1 MHVRKFAWLGL
12 LGVGLT
18 LALMPAT
25 AGAYQVQ
32 DNQAATS
39 FDGTDI
45 VYTLFMPDNAS
56 ASNPVP
62 AIMRTHGWGGSRETT
77 PTGFVKQLLDN
88 GYGVLTWDSRGFGQS
103 GGTVEIDSPDF
114 EARDASALIDVLAA
128 DPRVAKKKGDPLVG
142 MSGGSYAGGIQWVT
156 DAIDHRVD
164 AIAPEISWHNLL
176 QSLYPET
183 VVKTGW
189 GTLLYAAGLTSVT
202 GVLDP
207 TDPTD
212 PQTGNY
218 DPAIH
223 QAFVEGS
230 TTGTFS
236 PATQDFFAH
245 RGPDYLLG
253 KVTAPTFIIQGTIDT
268 LFPPSQGAKNY
279 AAMKSLHPRQPL
291 KMAWYCSGHGTCS
304 PFNSGPANYT
314 QDQIVKWF
322 DRYVKGN
329 RAVNTGS
336 KFEYVTDDGIWHGA
350 GDYPVPATTTRS
362 ASGSGIISVNGG
374 VTATGLLPGSDA
386 PASIQV
392 PLPSQPGTLIGAP
405 TITLTENGLG
415 TATDEPNKA
424 TVFFQIVNKTK
435 NEVLGNQITPK
446 VFDTD
451 GTDHTYTF
459 GIEPAAYTVD
469 PGDQLVLEI
478 ASTSASYEAYRGG
491 AVVNFKSIQVNVPQ
505 LP

>member
-1 MHVRKFAWLGL
+1 MHVRKLALCGL
-12 LGVGLT
+12 LIAVTVLV
-18 LALMPAT
+18 LAPAT

-32 DNQAATS
+32 DNQVATS
-39 FDGTDI
+39 FDGTRI
-45 VYTLFMPDNAS
+45 VYATFFPDS
-56 ASNPVP
+56 ADPAHPVP
-62 AIMRTHGWGGSRETT
+62 VIMRTHGWGGSRETT

-103 GGTVEIDSPDF
+103 GGTVEVDSPDF
-114 EARDASALIDVLAA
+114 EARDASALIDVLQA
-128 DPRVAKKKGDPLVG
+128 DSRVAKRRGDPRIG
-142 MSGGSYAGGIQWVT
+142 MSGGSYAGGIQWIT
-156 DAIDHRVD
+156 SAIDPRVD
-164 AIAPEISWHNLL
+164 VIAPEISWHNLL

-189 GTLLYAAGLTSVT
+189 GTLLYAAGLTAVT
-202 GVLDP
+202 GGADP
-207 TDPTD
+207 RDPAG
-212 PQTGNY
+212 PQTGTY

-236 PATQDFFAH
+236 PATQAFFAH

-253 KVTAPTFIIQGTIDT
+253 QVRVPTFIIQGTIDT
-268 LFPPSQGAKNY
+268 LFPPDQGAKNF
-279 AAMKSLHPRQPL
+279 AAMKALHPRTPL

-322 DRYVKGN
+322 DRYLKGN
-329 RAVNTGS
+329 TAVNTGS
-336 KFEYVTDDGIWHGA
+336 KFEYITNDGAWHGA
-350 GDYPVPATTTRS
+350 GNYPVPGTTTRS
-362 ASGSGIISVNGG
+362 ATGSGIISVNGG

-386 PASIQV
+386 PASMQI
-392 PLPSQPGTLIGAP
+392 PLPSNPGTLIGAP
-405 TITLTENGLG
+405 TVTLTENALG
-415 TATDEPNKA
+415 TATDEPNKV
-424 TVFFQIVNKTK
+424 TTFFQVVNKTK

-446 VFDTD
+446 VFDSD
-451 GTDHTYTF
+451 GLDHSYTF
-459 GIEPAAYTVD
+459 QIEPVSYTVA

-478 ASTSASYEAYRGG
+478 ASTSTSYEPYRGG
-491 AVVNFKSIQVNVPQ
+491 AVVNFKNVQVNVPQ